1 VKTKALITSILLGLT
16 AVVLVGYIIVGCS
29 SVQPLGQ
36 RQAAGSSNKTKALPS
51 ENGEPASQWWSVSQP
66 VGEPSKTAVE
76 PRAEDESRRREQPQ
90 PSQSSPARVDRVADR
105 DGEAAVPPTTERT
118 HPLMWGTTGPESGSM
133 RQEAESNVKT
143 GRVPVLGDKP
153 IVGEFFREKDPKR
166 EQYDYYIDEM
176 NRQVTSRR
184 RYVGTPQDSRSNAL
198 SVIRGRPSPAEPPR
212 QVSAELINVSAD
224 EIWVIAKSEAQ
235 AVPAA
240 EDTPG
245 SGAMLGKLP
254 EQEKEI
260 PLPLRHT
267 DVKGRISG
275 YIATVDVTQ
284 QFHNPYDQKIEA
296 VYVFPLP
303 QNAAVNEFI
312 MTIGDRR
319 IRGIIRERQEA
330 ERIYQEARSQGY
342 VASLLTQERPN
353 IFTQKVANIEPG
365 KAIDVNIKY
374 FNTLAYVDGWYEFVF
389 PMVVGPRFNPPC
401 STDGVGAVARG
412 KPGISGQKTEVQ
424 YLKPSERSGHDI
436 SLAVDIDAGVAIE
449 QAACSSHVISKSSS
463 TPETLNV
470 KLSSL
475 DSIPNKDF
483 VLRYK
488 VAGKTVKSA
497 LVTHQDER
505 GGFFTLMLY
514 PPENLSYLKRAPMEM
529 IFVLD
534 CSGSMNGKPI
544 AKAKQAITRALKKLQ
559 PDDTF
564 QVIRFSNNASQLGPN
579 PLPATPENIRKALA
593 YVESLEGEGGTMMI
607 EGIKAALDFAHDAH
621 RFRLVSFMTD
631 GYIGNEAEILAAIH
645 QRLGASRIFSFGVG
659 SSVNRYLLD
668 RMAKLGKGAVAYI
681 GLDDNTSEVVDLF
694 YDRIS
699 HPALTDVSVDWGQM
713 QVADVYPQQIPD
725 LFVGR
730 PIILTGRFT
739 GQGSMR
745 IRVTGKVGDLTEEI
759 NIPVNFQDSGA
770 VHGGIACVWARKKI
784 ETLANQAIYD
794 TNPDLPGQIKQVA
807 LAYGLMS
814 AYTAFIAVDS
824 SRTTA
829 GDHGITVSVP
839 VPVPDGVR
847 YDTTV
852 QN

>member
-1 VKTKALITSILLGLT
+1 MKTKALITSILLGLT

-76 PRAEDESRRREQPQ
+76 PRAEDESRLREQPQ